1 MLHKCLVHI
10 DYILKL
16 KNYNFGAGFFVTAT
30 IIGLIISVA
39 FNLILKNGEKKL
51 KINDRTEI

>member
-39 FNLILKNGEKKL
+39 FNLILKNGE
-51 KINDRTEI
+51 EIKNK